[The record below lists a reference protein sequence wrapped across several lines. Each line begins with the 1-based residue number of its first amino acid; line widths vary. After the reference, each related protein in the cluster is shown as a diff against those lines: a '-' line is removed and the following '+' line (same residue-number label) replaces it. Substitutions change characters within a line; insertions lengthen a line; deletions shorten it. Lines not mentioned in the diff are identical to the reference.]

1 MVRSFLLFMSFLVSS
16 SVAAQNL
23 ELKTITSGEFR
34 GESMA
39 AVTPLADGETYA
51 QLSSDGKRIVQCSF
65 KTGKEVGVLFD
76 VASAKGPQID
86 RVDGYIVSPDG
97 SRLLIQT
104 NTEAIYRHSF
114 TATYY
119 IYTVRNNRL
128 VPLSENGPQ
137 QTPLFSPD
145 GLQIA
150 FVRDNNIFIVK
161 LLYDNA
167 EVQITTDGKRNE
179 IINGIPDWVNEEE
192 FSLSRAMV
200 FTADSKQLVW
210 VRYDETAVKQFSMP
224 MYKGLNPEKT
234 EYAGYPGFYT
244 YKYPIAGEDN
254 SRVAVWSF
262 DIASRQKRQ
271 LQVPLDAD
279 GYVPRLVM
287 INSDGQSAG
296 ASQASG
302 SGETSRGVAVFTLNR
317 HQDCLRIFLCDPLS
331 TVCKQIIEEKVDKY
345 VREEVVH
352 GVQFTGRHILVPSD
366 RTGWMHLYLYNMN
379 GQQLR
384 QIETGDYEISAVYGY
399 DEATGDTYY
408 ASHENGATDQ
418 RVWVMHQNGKRE
430 CLSEQAGWSS
440 AVFSKNYKYFI
451 RTWSNLNTPPVYTLC
466 DNKGKTLTT
475 LEDNQ
480 QLRQKLSAYSL
491 GRRELFTLTTS
502 EGVKLNGWL
511 IKPADFNPSKKYPV
525 VMYQYG
531 GPGNQQVADRWNIG
545 MCGQGAI
552 FEQYLCQQGF
562 LCVCVDNRGTG
573 GRGVQFEKCTYQQ
586 IGKLEAADQV
596 ETALWL
602 GQQSYVDKDRIAIWG
617 WSFGGFNTL
626 MAMSEGR
633 GVFCAGIAIA
643 PPTSWKY
650 YDSIY
655 TERYMRTPKENP
667 LGYFDCPI
675 SRAEKLHGALLLCH
689 GSADDNVHFRN
700 TAEYTEALVQA
711 DKDFRQLVYTNRNHS
726 INGGNTRNHL
736 FRQCV
741 DFFKRYML

>member
-1 MVRSFLLFMSFLVSS
+1 MSFLVSS

-23 ELKTITSGEFR
+23 ELKPITSGEFR

-86 RVDGYIVSPDG
+86 RVEGYIVSPDG

-137 QTPLFSPD
+137 QTPIFSPD

-234 EYAGYPGFYT
+234 EYAGYPGYYT

-296 ASQASG
+296 ASQSSG

-511 IKPADFNPSKKYPV
+511 IKPADFNPAKKYPV

-573 GRGVQFEKCTYQQ
+573 GRGVQFEKCTYQH